1 MLFKL
6 FLNSSKTDE
15 KQPLHFIDLLM
26 KLISSSK
33 VNLYLSLFVVSI
45 VIFQYLIFTFFSD
58 HFLILVGFILVVGSA
73 TYSFT
78 KSIVNRFLY
87 SKIRI
92 LYKTIHDTQIIDK
105 DLKVKVQSTD
115 ALEEV
120 EREVKEWSENRGS
133 LIAQLKKQEKYR
145 KEFIGNVSHE
155 LKTPIFNIQGYIL
168 TLLDGG
174 LEDENINRAY
184 LERAEKSINR
194 MITIVKDL
202 EVISKLESGEL
213 KLLPERFNI
222 IDLINEVLDMQ
233 EMRAKKHGIKL
244 VFSQYNSVPK
254 YVNADKKEIFQ
265 VLNNLIVNSIK
276 YGKDKGTTHI
286 EVMNMDSKTLIE
298 VRDNGIGIEA
308 DNLPR
313 IFERFFRVDKSR
325 SRNMGGS
332 GLGLA
337 IVKHIIDAHKQS
349 INVSSTYG
357 EGSSFTFTLDKAK

>member
-1 MLFKL
+1 MVISCISYVLPF
-6 FLNSSKTDE
+6 
-15 KQPLHFIDLLM
+15 HVIYIVLLG
-26 KLISSSK
+26 LISGILIHQISK
-33 VNLYLSLFVVSI
+33 YL
-45 VIFQYLIFTFFSD
+45 
-58 HFLILVGFILVVGSA
+58 
-73 TYSFT
+73 
-78 KSIVNRFLY
+78 VNRFLY

-92 LYKTIHDTQIIDK
+92 LYKTIHDTQVIDK
-105 DLKVKVQSTD
+105 DLAEKVQTSD
-115 ALEEV
+115 ALHAV
-120 EREVKEWSENRGS
+120 EMDVLEWSEERGS

-174 LEDENINRAY
+174 LEDKTINRMY
-184 LERAEKSINR
+184 LERTEKSINR

-213 KLLPERFNI
+213 KLMYERFNI
-222 IDLINEVLDMQ
+222 IDLINEVLEMQ
-233 EMRAKKHGIKL
+233 EMRAKKNNIKL
-244 VFSQYNSVPK
+244 IFPQEKENSKFV
-254 YVNADKKEIFQ
+254 YADKKEIFQ
-265 VLNNLIVNSIK
+265 VLNNLLVNSIK
-276 YGKDKGTTHI
+276 YGRNKGTTHI
-286 EVMNMDSKTLIE
+286 EVMSMDKNYLLEI
-298 VRDNGIGIEA
+298 RDNGIGIEA

-337 IVKHIIDAHKQS
+337 IVKHIVDAHNQN

-357 EGSSFTFTLDKAK
+357 EGTSFTFTLEKAK